1 MDKNMNYMPV
11 ECLQIPKILFR
22 DPNYRRMSVD
32 AKVLY
37 ALHLDRMNVSAFNGW
52 VDDYGS
58 RFVIYPKSEMKKDLN
73 ATRYR
78 VDMAL
83 EELYQ
88 NEKMV
93 VVTQPYP

>member
-1 MDKNMNYMPV
+1 MENNINYMPV

-22 DPNYRRMSVD
+22 DPKYKKMTVD

-37 ALHLDRMNVSAFNGW
+37 ALLLDRMNVATFNGW
-52 VDDYGS
+52 IDEQGE

-78 VDMAL
+78 VQM
-83 EELYQ
+83 
-88 NEKMV
+88 K
-93 VVTQPYP
+93 